1 MHNPDGDEAREGQ
14 NQGLKPTPAVGAA
27 ADQPPAPS
35 EKENDP
41 SGPVPGGAGNGQGG
55 GFTSLEDL
63 SSGVTVNLSV
73 RGRPAR
79 PAVAGY
85 EILGELGRGGMGV
98 VYKARHLELNR
109 LVALKMVLAG
119 PHAGP
124 GQLARFRTEA
134 RAVARLQHPNIVQ
147 IYEIGEHQGLP
158 YFSLE
163 LIEGGSLA
171 EKIARQ
177 PQPAGDAAR
186 LVEALA
192 RAVGYAHECGIVHRD
207 LKPANVLLASGGRE
221 PPVRDSEAEGPTGG
235 SRPPLAAWVPKIA
248 DFGLAKLLEQEGDA
262 GPTQTGAILG
272 TPSYMAPEQAQG
284 HGPAVGAAADQ
295 YALGAILYDLLTGRP
310 PFQGTTLLETLE
322 QVQTREPVPPSQLL
336 DKVPADL
343 ETICLKCL
351 QKDPRRRYPDVGALA
366 DDLRRFLDGKPILA
380 RPVGSAERV
389 ARWARR
395 NPRVAGL
402 LAAVATLLV
411 ALLAVSWYFTI
422 RLSREKVA
430 VLSAKAEADESARA
444 ATEQANLLA
453 AEKQAVIAAKA
464 EADDRARAAAE
475 QANVAVEALGALV
488 GKAQGLL
495 EDVPGSAKPRQQLL
509 QLALELF
516 QKVERHHRPGLTDRS
531 LAAAH
536 SKLGEICLLNNK
548 KDEALAHYEKC
559 RELTEALYAAAPDN
573 DLAMGNYAVALKN
586 LADYSRDQEKDF
598 TKARDL
604 YQRALELQK
613 KNLAVPPGQAVLT
626 QGEKQLSLASTHD
639 RLGALAYNQGDPD
652 AAAKHFGKALALR
665 EEAGGKAPGGEV
677 RKELAQSHFF
687 LGAVHNRRGDR
698 DGAVTHYEQCQALR
712 RRLWEENRHSVKAR
726 SDLATVD
733 AKLGELRLM
742 RHDVA
747 AAHRDYEENLTLCRE
762 LSALNPSDWK
772 AQQRLSLALY
782 MAAATAEDLRC
793 PESKARFEEC
803 LRLRRAYAKA
813 NPADVNGQI
822 ELMLA
827 LARVGDHAEAV
838 RIAEEEVRRR
848 ASNIPA
854 AVVQIAC
861 GYALSLDAA
870 ESSEQKDAYAGKAV
884 EALKQARA
892 LGFKDLNVIDTDPD
906 LDPLR
911 GLPEFKA
918 FREEVSG
925 NKGP

>member
-1 MHNPDGDEAREGQ
+1 MQNSAGDEPRPEQLPAS
-14 NQGLKPTPAVGAA
+14 LTPTVRAA
-27 ADQPPAPS
+27 AA
-35 EKENDP
+35 
-41 SGPVPGGAGNGQGG
+41 GGQLG
-55 GFTSLEDL
+55 GFTSAGEL
-63 SSGVTVNLSV
+63 SSGATVNLTA
-73 RGRPAR
+73 RGRPAWS
-79 PAVAGY
+79 AVPGY

-98 VYKARHLELNR
+98 VYKARHLALNR

-147 IYEIGEHQGLP
+147 IYEVGEHLGLP

-163 LIEGGSLA
+163 LVEGGSLDQ
-171 EKIARQ
+171 KIVGQ
-177 PQPAGDAAR
+177 PQPAAGAAR

-192 RAVGYAHECGIVHRD
+192 RAVRYAHECGIVHRD
-207 LKPANVLLASGGRE
+207 LKPANILIQESGVRSQESGIRGQGAEARE
-221 PPVRDSEAEGPTGG
+221 RATVPSDSCRLTPD
-235 SRPPLAAWVPKIA
+235 SCPKIT
-248 DFGLAKLLEQEGDA
+248 DFGLAKLLEQEGGA
-262 GPTQTGAILG
+262 GPTHSGAILG

-295 YALGAILYDLLTGRP
+295 YALGAILYELLTGRP
-310 PFQGTTLLETLE
+310 PFRGTSLTDTLE
-322 QVQTREPVPPSQLL
+322 QVQTREPVPPGQLQ
-336 DKVPADL
+336 DRVPVDL

-366 DDLRRFLDGKPILA
+366 DDLRRFLEGQPILA

-402 LAAVATLLV
+402 LAAVASLLI
-411 ALLAVSWYFTI
+411 ALLAVSWFFTL
-422 RLSREKVA
+422 RLSREKAA
-430 VLSAKAEADESARA
+430 VLNAKAEADENARA

-453 AEKQAVIAAKA
+453 VEKQAVLAAKA

-488 GKAQGLL
+488 GKAQGIL

-536 SKLGEICLLNNK
+536 AKLGEICLLNNK
-548 KDEALAHYEKC
+548 KEEALAHYEKC
-559 RELTEALYAAAPDN
+559 RELTAALYNAAPDN

-586 LADYSRDQEKDF
+586 LADYSRDQEKIPA
-598 TKARDL
+598 KAREL
-604 YQRALELQK
+604 YQRVLELQE
-613 KNLAVPPGQAVLT
+613 KNLAVPLGKAVLSRS
-626 QGEKQLSLASTHD
+626 EKLLSLASTHD
-639 RLGALAYNQGDPD
+639 RLGALAFNQGDTD
-652 AAAKHFGKALALR
+652 TAAKHFDKALPLR
-665 EEAGGKAPGGEV
+665 EEAGGKAPGAEV

-687 LGAVHNRRGDR
+687 LGAVYKRRGDR
-698 DGAVTHYEQCQALR
+698 DAALAHWEQCQALR

-726 SDLATVD
+726 FDLAAVD

-742 RHDVA
+742 RHDVP

-762 LSALNPSDWK
+762 LYALNPSDWK
-772 AQQRLSLALY
+772 AQQRLSGALY
-782 MAAATAEDLRC
+782 FAAATAEDLRC
-793 PESKARFEEC
+793 PESKGRFEEC
-803 LRLRRAYAKA
+803 LRLRRAFSQA
-813 NPADVNGQI
+813 NPKDVNG
-822 ELMLA
+822 LVDVMLA

-838 RIAEEEVRRR
+838 QVAEEEVRRR
-848 ASNIPA
+848 APRDPA
-854 AVVQIAC
+854 AFVQIAC
-861 GYALSLDAA
+861 CYALCLDAA
-870 ESSEQKDAYAGKAV
+870 ESPEQKEAYAAKAV
-884 EALKQARA
+884 EALQQARA

-911 GLPEFKA
+911 GRPEFKA
-918 FREEVSG
+918 YREGIARVSR
-925 NKGP
+925 KD